1 MVSAN
6 TLLKRVLNVKDTVVK
21 SADFFTD
28 ADGVANLKIHIRPR
42 KHEADRCPSCQ
53 KHCPV

>member
-6 TLLKRVLNVKDTVVK
+6 TLLKRVLNVKDTIVK

-28 ADGVANLKIHIRPR
+28 ADGVANLKVS
-42 KHEADRCPSCQ
+42 A
-53 KHCPV
+53 